1 MFANIC
7 FMQLGAMLGT
17 YIYNCFIFLFIADY
31 SQQPRNGNN
40 LSVSQQMKRLKNVV
54 YINTYRMEY
63 LTMRKNI
70 LPTVT
75 TCMKLEVITPNK
87 KSNIKKTSDTVI

>member
-1 MFANIC
+1 MI
-7 FMQLGAMLGT
+7 MMVL
-17 YIYNCFIFLFIADY
+17 
-31 SQQPRNGNN
+31 SQGCHVKER
-40 LSVSQQMKRLKNVV
+40 LQMKRLKNVV

-75 TCMKLEVITPNK
+75 TCMKLEVITPSK
-87 KSNIKKTSDTVI
+87 KSHIKKTSDTVI